1 LYWKRLNRLWQNNL
15 SILQLAGVTV
25 ADRLGPISAAVEPGE
40 LIHLVGPN
48 GAGKSTLLTRMAG
61 LSSGP
66 GRLLL
71 NQRPVE
77 EWLPAALSR
86 RRAWLSQQ
94 QLPPFAIPVWHYL
107 QLHQPSPEAEAAM
120 LRLAESLW
128 LTDKLTRAVNQLSG
142 GEWQRVRLAA
152 VLLQVDPSVNPEGQL
167 LLLDEPMNSLDVAQ
181 QAALDRLLLS
191 FCEAGIAVVMS
202 SHDLNHSLRHAHKV
216 WLLREGK
223 MVAQG
228 HRDDVLTPKNLA
240 AAYQMPFRL
249 LRIEGHSM
257 LISPL

>member
-1 LYWKRLNRLWQNNL
+1 MPL
-15 SILQLAGVTV
+15 LQLNGVTV
-25 ADRLGPISAAVEPGE
+25 ADRLGPITATVEPGE

-48 GAGKSTLLTRMAG
+48 GAGKSTLLARMAG
-61 LSSGP
+61 LSDGQGSIQ
-66 GRLLL
+66 L
-71 NQRPVE
+71 NDRPLDT
-77 EWLPAALSR
+77 WLPAALSR

-94 QLPPFAIPVWHYL
+94 QLPPFSMPVWHYL
-107 QLHQPSPEAEAAM
+107 QLHQPSPDVEKAM
-120 LRLAESLW
+120 MRLAADLW
-128 LTDKLTRAVNQLSG
+128 LKDKLTRPVSQLSG

-152 VLLQVDPSVNPEGQL
+152 VLLQIDPEANPLGQL

-181 QAALDRLLLS
+181 QAALDRVLLA

-202 SHDLNHSLRHAHKV
+202 GHDLNHSLRHAHKV

-228 HRDDVLTPKNLA
+228 GRDLVLTPQNLA

-249 LRIEGHSM
+249 LSIEGHSM

>member
-1 LYWKRLNRLWQNNL
+1 MPL
-15 SILQLAGVTV
+15 LQLNGVTV
-25 ADRLGPISAAVEPGE
+25 ADRLGPITATVEPGE

-48 GAGKSTLLTRMAG
+48 GAGKSTLLARMAG
-61 LSSGP
+61 LSEGQGSIQ
-66 GRLLL
+66 L
-71 NQRPVE
+71 NDRPLE
-77 EWLPAALSR
+77 AWLPAALSR

-94 QLPPFAIPVWHYL
+94 QLPPFAMPVWHYL
-107 QLHQPSPEAEAAM
+107 QLHQPSPDAEQAM
-120 LRLAESLW
+120 MRLAETLW
-128 LTDKLTRAVNQLSG
+128 LTDKLTRPVNQLSG

-152 VLLQVDPSVNPEGQL
+152 VLLQIDPETNPLGQL

-181 QAALDRLLLS
+181 QAALDRVLLA

-202 SHDLNHSLRHAHKV
+202 GHDLNHSLRHAHKV

-228 HRDDVLTPKNLA
+228 GRDLVLTPQNLA

-257 LISPL
+257 LISPQ

>member
-1 LYWKRLNRLWQNNL
+1 MPL
-15 SILQLAGVTV
+15 LQLNGVTV
-25 ADRLGPISAAVEPGE
+25 ADRLGPITATVEPGE

-48 GAGKSTLLTRMAG
+48 GAGKSTLLARMAG
-61 LSSGP
+61 LIEGP
-66 GRLLL
+66 GSIQL
-71 NQRPVE
+71 NDRPLDT
-77 EWLPAALSR
+77 WLPAALSR

-94 QLPPFAIPVWHYL
+94 QLPPFSMPVWHYL
-107 QLHQPSPEAEAAM
+107 QLHQPSPDAEQAM
-120 LRLAESLW
+120 MRLAANLW
-128 LTDKLTRAVNQLSG
+128 LKDKLTRPVSQLSG

-152 VLLQVDPSVNPEGQL
+152 VLLQIDPEANPLGQL

-181 QAALDRLLLS
+181 QAALDRVLLA

-202 SHDLNHSLRHAHKV
+202 GHDLNHSLRHAHKV

-228 HRDDVLTPKNLA
+228 GRDLVLTPQNLA

-249 LRIEGHSM
+249 LSIEGHSM

>member
-1 LYWKRLNRLWQNNL
+1 MPL
-15 SILQLAGVTV
+15 LQLNGVTV
-25 ADRLGPISAAVEPGE
+25 ADRLGPITATVEPGE

-48 GAGKSTLLTRMAG
+48 GAGKSTLLARMAG
-61 LSSGP
+61 LIEGQGSIQ
-66 GRLLL
+66 L
-71 NQRPVE
+71 NERPLE
-77 EWLPAALSR
+77 AWLPAALSR

-94 QLPPFAIPVWHYL
+94 QLPPFAMPVWHYL
-107 QLHQPSPEAEAAM
+107 QLHQPSPDAEQAM
-120 LRLAESLW
+120 MRLAEALW
-128 LTDKLTRAVNQLSG
+128 LTDKLTRPVNQLSG

-152 VLLQVDPSVNPEGQL
+152 VLLQIDPVANPLGQL

-181 QAALDRLLLS
+181 QAALDRVLLA

-202 SHDLNHSLRHAHKV
+202 GHDLNHSLRHAHKV

-228 HRDDVLTPKNLA
+228 GRDLVLTPQNLA